1 MDFQIIALIVGII
14 VVALITSVIWIKKG
28 MLSKKEY
35 YPGTNIVRRIV
46 KYKRNE
52 KNGIE
57 EVFYRTGEL
66 NKKKIWVQGRLE
78 GVCETFYKNGSVCI
92 RCHYKKGVLDGSW
105 IAYSMNGSI
114 MESIEYKNGEKVG

>member
-1 MDFQIIALIVGII
+1 MDFQIIASIVGII

-28 MLSKKEY
+28 THSKKEY

-46 KYKRNE
+46 KYKKNE

>member
-1 MDFQIIALIVGII
+1 MDFQIIALVVGIA
-14 VVALITSVIWIKKG
+14 VVAIITFVVWIKKG
-28 MLSKKEY
+28 THSKKEY

-46 KYKRNE
+46 KYKRNV

-66 NKKKIWVQGRLE
+66 NKKKNWVQGQLD

-92 RCHYKKGVLDGSW
+92 RCCYKRGVLEGSW
-105 IAYSMNGSI
+105 IAYSMNGSV
-114 MESIEYKNGEKVG
+114 MESVEYKNGEKVG

>member
-28 MLSKKEY
+28 THSKKEY

-114 MESIEYKNGEKVG
+114 MESIEYKHGEKVG

>member
-28 MLSKKEY
+28 THSKKEY

-92 RCHYKKGVLDGSW
+92 RCHYKKGVLDGFW

>member
-14 VVALITSVIWIKKG
+14 VVALITSVIWINKG
-28 MLSKKEY
+28 THSKKEY

-66 NKKKIWVQGRLE
+66 NKKKNWVQGRLE

-92 RCHYKKGVLDGSW
+92 RCHYKKGVLDGPW

>member
-1 MDFQIIALIVGII
+1 MDFQIIVLIVGII
-14 VVALITSVIWIKKG
+14 VVALITSVIWIKNG
-28 MLSKKEY
+28 THSKKEY

-92 RCHYKKGVLDGSW
+92 RCHYKKGVLDGAW